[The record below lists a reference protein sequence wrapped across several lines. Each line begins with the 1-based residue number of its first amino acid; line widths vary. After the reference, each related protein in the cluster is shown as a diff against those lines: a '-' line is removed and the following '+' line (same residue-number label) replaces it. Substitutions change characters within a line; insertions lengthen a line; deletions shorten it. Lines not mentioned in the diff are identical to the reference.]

1 MKQKALSKWLKA
13 IIICMAILGL
23 AVCFFALP
31 MIGQSI
37 THAYPEFSYCYF
49 PWLILLWITGIP
61 CFAVLM
67 LGWKIAKNIGI
78 DRSFTHE
85 NGRNLKLIAFLAAG
99 DSGFLFIMNIVY
111 ILLNM
116 NHPSVLLV
124 GLVIEF
130 VGVAISVVC
139 AALSHLVNMAA
150 ELQLQSD
157 LTI

>member
-1 MKQKALSKWLKA
+1 MTQNALSKWLKV
-13 IIICMAILGL
+13 IIICMALLGL
-23 AVCFFALP
+23 AVYIFALP

-37 THAYPEFSYCYF
+37 TDANPEFSYCYY

-61 CFAVLM
+61 CFAVLVF
-67 LGWKIAKNIGI
+67 GWKIARNIGL

-85 NGRNLKLIAFLAAG
+85 NGKYLKLIAFLAAG
-99 DSGFLFIMNIVY
+99 DSAFLFVMNTVY
-111 ILLNM
+111 IFLNM
-116 NHPSVLLV
+116 NHPGVFLMWLV
-124 GLVIEF
+124 VEF

-139 AALSHLVNMAA
+139 AALSHLVNKAA